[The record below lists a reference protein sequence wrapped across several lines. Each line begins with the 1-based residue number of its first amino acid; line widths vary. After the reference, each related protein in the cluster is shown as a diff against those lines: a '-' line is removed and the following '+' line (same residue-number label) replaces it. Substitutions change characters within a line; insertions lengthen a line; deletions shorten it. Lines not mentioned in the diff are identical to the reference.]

1 MIFGSS
7 LKLGRQGFNPKEQGK
22 QSHLSY
28 TAGKLFWIPKTLMQR
43 PTRLLNTNFLLLWQ
57 GQLVSLFGS
66 NISSIAL
73 VLWIVDSTNSIIFMG
88 ALTIIDVIPGLLL
101 GPMAGAIA
109 DRYSRKNILILCDV
123 AYGIFSFTM
132 AGLFLS
138 IAGNLMVFLPALV
151 LLRLAMSAIDE
162 FYMPVVF
169 ALTPDLVPPDK
180 IGAANSMDYLS
191 YQAATIFGKGIGGPL
206 YRFLGA
212 PAIFLFDGLSFL
224 FSALSENFIESPQ
237 KSMAKP
243 RYGKQAM
250 KHILADACTGFSY
263 VWRSKGLRSSFLVFG
278 GVEIALRPVIML
290 LPFYVKDPR
299 YLGMTD
305 DWFGL
310 FLGGFG
316 LGMLVGYWLTAILQ
330 NKTGRYNYFITVALC
345 GTGIGFCGLA
355 VTRNPHVALFL
366 IVGNGVFVGMTSN
379 YFMTKVQAQ
388 VPANLRGR
396 VISVSQTLITILS
409 LPFLGIGCIAADL
422 LDNNVIL
429 VFLGCGVVAAFI
441 PVWACFQKNY
451 RQFMMSTEIIDH
463 PLSLDLER
471 GILIS

>member
-1 MIFGSS
+1 MSG
-7 LKLGRQGFNPKEQGK
+7 GK
-22 QSHLSY
+22 
-28 TAGKLFWIPKTLMQR
+28 KTLPDSKEMQR

-66 NISSIAL
+66 NISGIAL

-88 ALTIIDVIPGLLL
+88 ALTMIDVIPGLLL
-101 GPMAGAIA
+101 GPMAGAVA
-109 DRYSRKNILILCDV
+109 DRYSRKSILILCDV

-132 AGLFLS
+132 AGLLLAG
-138 IAGNLMVFLPALV
+138 AGNLMVFLPAFV
-151 LLRLAMSAIDE
+151 SLRLAMSAIDE
-162 FYMPVVF
+162 FYMPAVF
-169 ALTPDLVPPDK
+169 ALTPDLVPPEK
-180 IGAANSMDYLS
+180 VGAANSMDHLS

-212 PAIFLFDGLSFL
+212 PALFLIDGLSFL
-224 FSALSENFIESPQ
+224 FSALSEKFIESPQ
-237 KSMAKP
+237 KSAAKP
-243 RYGKQAM
+243 RDGKQAV

-263 VWRSKGLRSSFLVFG
+263 VRRSKRLRISFLVFG

-305 DWFGL
+305 GWFGL
-310 FLGGFG
+310 LLGGFG
-316 LGMLVGYWLTAILQ
+316 FGMLAGYWLTAILQ
-330 NKTGRYNYFITVALC
+330 NRTGWFNYLITAGLC

-366 IVGNGVFVGMTSN
+366 IIGNGVLVGMASN

-396 VISVSQTLITILS
+396 VISVSQTLITIFS
-409 LPFLGIGCIAADL
+409 LPFLGIGCVTADL
-422 LDNNVIL
+422 LGNNVIL
-429 VFLGCGVVAAFI
+429 VFLGCGVAAAFI

-451 RQFMMSTEIIDH
+451 RLFMAGTEIIEH
-463 PLSLDLER
+463 PLALDMEG